1 MENAYWFPTGGEYN
15 GTVIVQVPDA
25 VTEEA
30 IQPYSENDG
39 QLY

>member
-1 MENAYWFPTGGEYN
+1 VGEYDRM
-15 GTVIVQVPDA
+15 VIVQVPDA

-30 IQPYSENDG
+30 IQPYGENDG